1 MIGKIKRYPN
11 RYPKM
16 FATLHEHPMFTNTKT
31 FFLRSGCHTTE
42 RLYWS
47 DFKSG
52 RVNRLLKIQYSPLVR
67 PCFETE
73 KARLKIAFSLR
84 FVFASKQKTTSAKLR
99 RSVYFLALPSRFD
112 QKQTASQNRQN
123 SVTDA
128 FHLAA
133 TVSLSSET
141 KPTRTL
147 IFASLFAKLR
157 KLTKCLFLGVRSL
170 FDWAA
175 PPTLATGFHNFAN
188 ANPANPANRRVRFQ
202 I

>member
-1 MIGKIKRYPN
+1 MEKSKGTQIGTQKCLLP
-11 RYPKM
+11 
-16 FATLHEHPMFTNTKT
+16 FTNTPCSPIPKHFFCPVVAAQQNT
-31 FFLRSGCHTTE
+31 FPGQISNPG
-42 RLYWS
+42 
-47 DFKSG
+47 
-52 RVNRLLKIQYSPLVR
+52 NRLLKIQYSPLVR

-188 ANPANPANRRVRFQ
+188 ANPAKPANRRVRFQ